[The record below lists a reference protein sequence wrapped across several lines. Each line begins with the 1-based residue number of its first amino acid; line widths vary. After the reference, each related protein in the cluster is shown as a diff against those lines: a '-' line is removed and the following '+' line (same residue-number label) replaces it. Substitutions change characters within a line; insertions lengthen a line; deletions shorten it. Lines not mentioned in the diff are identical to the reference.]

1 MKKFLALLF
10 IMFFPLSFLYA
21 DGGAERPAT
30 AEEKAFFQNTWK
42 KIVDFLP
49 PESDDYEK
57 STDSFCAPTMLG
69 VGQEKFPL
77 PFNFFCSYQNKT
89 ARNKAMDAAKALG
102 ENPDSMNDVSEKLNE
117 ITEEVQKA
125 AMAGDQ
131 KKLAELQKKMEE
143 IVSGNNPIG
152 KMNEISKE
160 QERKSLTIDIWVN
173 ATGCDYYLFKEI
185 PAPAN
190 ASLAIRRER
199 GEKQDPQTVLFFGP
213 YQKKGEGDNLQIY
226 AERKPGTGTKV
237 HYMYLTLD
245 GENEICDEFIKKMN
259 LAGLAGL
266 LK

>member
-1 MKKFLALLF
+1 MKKFLVFMF
-10 IMFFPLSFLYA
+10 IMLFPLSFLYA
-21 DGGAERPAT
+21 DGGQERPAT
-30 AEEKAFFQNTWK
+30 AEEKAFYQNTWK

-49 PESDDYEK
+49 PVSDDYEK
-57 STDSFCAPTMLG
+57 ITDSFHAPSMLG

-77 PFNFFCSYQNKT
+77 PFNFFCTLRSKV
-89 ARNKAMDAAKALG
+89 AMDEAMNAAKAMG
-102 ENPDSMNDVSEKLNE
+102 EDSESMDNMSNQINQ
-117 ITEEVQKA
+117 ITEELQKA

-131 KKLAELQKKMEE
+131 KKIQELQKQMEAA
-143 IVSGNNPIG
+143 IMGNSHMA
-152 KMNEISKE
+152 KLNEMGKE
-160 QERKSLTIDIWVN
+160 QERKSLQIDVWVN
-173 ATGCDYYLFKEI
+173 ASGCDYYLFNEI

-190 ASLAIRRER
+190 VSLAIRREK
-199 GEKQDPQTVLFFGP
+199 GEKHKPQTVLFFGP